1 MPGTVSH
8 EDGEDEEEAMQ
19 TLVTWCN
26 SVIYNKKY
34 IFGLYPVSGTELIK
48 SLVAVIN
55 IFLSC

>member
-19 TLVTWCN
+19 VLVTWCD

-34 IFGLYPVSGTELIK
+34 IFGLCPVSGTELIK
-48 SLVAVIN
+48 SLVAVIK
-55 IFLSC
+55 IFLLY